1 MGIIVE
7 LLLFVLLQDFETELM
22 AQASKQPE
30 DMEEDKRGWERVEI
44 EAERFVSFCLL
55 FINLIGHVKEYIARH
70 VKQYIARHVKQYI
83 ARHVKQ
89 FIARHILE
97 FPRKLSRWKYNH
109 EYIMRTR
116 LVHRNSA
123 IRRGYYESQKPWV
136 LCRWTKFE
144 TLTGFRCFI

>member
-22 AQASKQPE
+22 AQASKQQE

-70 VKQYIARHVKQYI
+70 VKQYIARH
-83 ARHVKQ
+83 
-89 FIARHILE
+89 ILE
-97 FPRKLSRWKYNH
+97 FPRKLSQWKYKH

-136 LCRWTKFE
+136 LCRLTKFE
-144 TLTGFRCFI
+144 TPTGFRCFI

>member
-70 VKQYIARHVKQYI
+70 VKQYIARH
-83 ARHVKQ
+83 
-89 FIARHILE
+89 ILE
-97 FPRKLSRWKYNH
+97 FPRKLSQWKYKH

-136 LCRWTKFE
+136 LCCWTKFE
-144 TLTGFRCFI
+144 TLIQ